1 MIYHIKAEIIAELII
16 CDNEEETKRSDE
28 IIKHLKLNTLDAFF
42 NKKDFVM
49 NRKYTITFKRAK
61 WDSQRYDEEIYKH
74 MRTRGKPLLAP
85 VYQDDTNYFL
95 FKGKEFAT
103 SSQLGKYFEEHHPF
117 DLLMEI
123 EVEE

>member
-1 MIYHIKAEIIAELII
+1 MIYHIKVNIVAELII

-28 IIKHLKLNTLDAFF
+28 MIKHLKLNTLNAFF

-49 NRKYTITFKRAK
+49 NHKYTITFKRVD
-61 WDSQRYDEEIYKH
+61 WDSQRYDEEINKH
-74 MRTRGKPLLAP
+74 MINRGKPLLAP
-85 VYQDDTNYFL
+85 VYQDDRICFS

-103 SSQLGKYFEEHHPF
+103 SSQLQKYFEEHHPF